1 MAVFDIDMH
10 PSVIEATGDCAMPIQ
25 SCRYPKSGARL
36 DLEGGALRSRLRAR
50 RMGLL
55 YDLPGVTFMK

>member
-10 PSVIEATGDCAMPIQ
+10 PSVIEATGDYSMPIQ

-36 DLEGGALRSRLRAR
+36 DLEGAGSAL
-50 RMGLL
+50 
-55 YDLPGVTFMK
+55 